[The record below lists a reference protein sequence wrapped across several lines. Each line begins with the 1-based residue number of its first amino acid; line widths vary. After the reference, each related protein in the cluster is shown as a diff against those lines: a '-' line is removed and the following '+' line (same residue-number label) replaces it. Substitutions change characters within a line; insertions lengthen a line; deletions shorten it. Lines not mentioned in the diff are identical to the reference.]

1 MASRVRAVVKPKP
14 VAASA
19 PLRIATY
26 SSTTWAATSSGTG
39 EAVAHVR
46 DVGAHEV
53 WLERLELELGVGAE
67 AVDVGHVLRQAT
79 VVLVRRL

>member
-26 SSTTWAATSSGTG
+26 SSTTWAATSSGT
-39 EAVAHVR
+39 
-46 DVGAHEV
+46 VGSY
-53 WLERLELELGVGAE
+53 WRTWGG
-67 AVDVGHVLRQAT
+67 
-79 VVLVRRL
+79 